1 MIQTLKVI
9 ACAGALF
16 VAPILVVSATTYLI
30 ARGNRQLAH
39 LTCLQLEQQEQITR
53 NCKYQ
58 LKENTTFKLAQ

>member
-16 VAPILVVSATTYLI
+16 VAPAIVVSATNYLVVQT
-30 ARGNRQLAH
+30 NQQLEH

-53 NCKYQ
+53 NCK
-58 LKENTTFKLAQ
+58 